1 MQALGQK
8 RRVVI
13 LFGPPGSG
21 KGTQASRLAA
31 HFGWVHISTGDVFRR
46 HIQEKT
52 DLGQKVQQYIE
63 AGQLVPDAI
72 TVAMLQEEMQRHS
85 HARGFILDGFPR
97 TIAQAE
103 ALDAMLV
110 ANGMEVDGLIALD
123 VPEGEL
129 IERIQIR
136 SRTSGRADDAD
147 PEVIQER
154 LKVYHSQ
161 TAPVYEYYDRQGKA
175 ITIDGTGTI
184 EQITQRLVETI
195 ESLVNST

>member
-8 RRVVI
+8 RRVII

-21 KGTQASRLAA
+21 KGTQASRLAS

-46 HIQEKT
+46 HIKQQTE
-52 DLGQKVQQYIE
+52 LGQKVQQYIE
-63 AGQLVPDAI
+63 AGQLVPDTI
-72 TVAMLQEEMQRHS
+72 TVAMLQEEMQRHPG
-85 HARGFILDGFPR
+85 ARGFILDGFPR

-103 ALDAMLV
+103 ALDDMLQ

-123 VPEGEL
+123 VPESEL

-136 SRTSGRADDAD
+136 SQTSGRADDAD
-147 PEVIQER
+147 PKVIQER
-154 LKVYHSQ
+154 LKVYHTQ
-161 TAPVYEYYDRQGKA
+161 TTPVYECYDRRGKA
-175 ITIDGTGTI
+175 LTIDGTGTI

-195 ESLVNST
+195 ESLVNTA

>member
-8 RRVVI
+8 RRVII

-21 KGTQASRLAA
+21 KGTQASRLAS

-46 HIQEKT
+46 HIRQQTE
-52 DLGQKVQQYIE
+52 LGQKVQQYIE

-72 TVAMLQEEMQRHS
+72 TVAMLQEEMQRHPR
-85 HARGFILDGFPR
+85 AQGFILDGFPR

-103 ALDAMLV
+103 ALDTMLQS
-110 ANGMEVDGLIALD
+110 NGMEVDGLIALD
-123 VPEGEL
+123 VPESEL

-136 SRTSGRADDAD
+136 SQTSGRADDAD
-147 PEVIQER
+147 PKVIQER
-154 LKVYHSQ
+154 LKVYHTQ
-161 TAPVYEYYDRQGKA
+161 TAPVYEYYDRRGKA
-175 ITIDGTGTI
+175 LTIDGTGTI

-195 ESLVNST
+195 ESLVNTA

>member
-8 RRVVI
+8 RRVII

-21 KGTQASRLAA
+21 KGTQASRLAS

-46 HIQEKT
+46 HIKQQTE
-52 DLGQKVQQYIE
+52 LGQKVQQYIE
-63 AGQLVPDAI
+63 AGQLVPDTI
-72 TVAMLQEEMQRHS
+72 TVAMLQEEMQRHPG
-85 HARGFILDGFPR
+85 ARGFILDGFPR

-103 ALDAMLV
+103 ALDDMLQ

-123 VPEGEL
+123 VPESEL

-136 SRTSGRADDAD
+136 SQTSGRADDAD
-147 PEVIQER
+147 PKVIQER
-154 LKVYHSQ
+154 LKVYHTQ
-161 TAPVYEYYDRQGKA
+161 TTPVYEYYDRRGKA
-175 ITIDGTGTI
+175 LTIDGTGTI

-195 ESLVNST
+195 ESLVNTA